1 MWGKAATGTFIVTS
15 VVVMYFNYRREA
27 SLLVDLGIWLS
38 LAVTLVS
45 GADYFLRLRRLI
57 NDPSAA

>member
-1 MWGKAATGTFIVTS
+1 
-15 VVVMYFNYRREA
+15 MYFNYRREA

-45 GADYFLRLRRLI
+45 SADYFFRLRRLI
-57 NDPSAA
+57 NDPGVS

>member
-1 MWGKAATGTFIVTS
+1 LLKYITGTFIVTS

-27 SLLVDLGIWLS
+27 SFLVDLGIWLS

-45 GADYFLRLRRLI
+45 SADYFFRLRRLI
-57 NDPSAA
+57 NDPGVS